1 VPAAA
6 GGQAGRAAAGGQAST
21 AGYYSTSAAFLE
33 ALAEAGVSYVFAN
46 LGSDH
51 PGLIEAYAQAK
62 AQGREEVY
70 PRFIICPHEMVALSA
85 AHAYASV
92 TRQPQAV
99 IVHVD
104 GGTQNLGGEVSN
116 AMRGHIPVLIF
127 AGASPYTL
135 DGELPGS
142 RNEFIHW
149 IQDARDQRGILRG
162 FVKYDNEIRT
172 GRNVK
177 QLVHRALQIARSDPA
192 GPVYLVGPREVM
204 EEPLEPYTVDPAQFR
219 PIEPAALTAALT
231 GEIATALARARHPLI
246 VTSYLGRN
254 PDAVP
259 VLVELAEMLGI
270 GVLESAAFCVNFPGD
285 HPLHCG
291 YQFTTTDQNPALAR
305 ADVILVVDSHVPW
318 IPATNRPSPDAA
330 IYVIDVD
337 PLKPTIPMWQIAA
350 RRFAAADSKVALE
363 QIARLVR
370 DENLAEAQVVENR
383 RAEIAAATQARR
395 DALDALEQPE
405 AGVITPRYLTACVRD
420 LLAGTD
426 SIVLTETITNY
437 QIVAE
442 HLRRATPGSY
452 LGSGGGSLGWTG
464 GGAVGARL
472 ASSAERIVVSLVGD
486 GSYLFGVPSSA
497 HWVARRYHA
506 PSLTVIYDNRG
517 WAAPK
522 FSTLRVHG
530 HGAAAAA
537 DDFHV
542 SFEPEADLPAIAAA
556 AGGAYAVTVDD
567 PDELPQVLKDALAVV
582 RGGRSAV
589 VSVHLPPV

>member
-1 VPAAA
+1 LPAAT
-6 GGQAGRAAAGGQAST
+6 GGQAGRAAGSYT
-21 AGYYSTSAAFLE
+21 TSAAFLE

-62 AQGREEVY
+62 AQGREGAY
-70 PRFIICPHEMVALSA
+70 PKLIICPHEIVALSA

-92 TRQPQAV
+92 SGQPQAV
-99 IVHVD
+99 VVHVD

-116 AMRGHIPVLIF
+116 AMRGHVPVLIF

-135 DGELPGS
+135 EGELPGS
-142 RNEFIHW
+142 RNEWIHW

-204 EEPLEPYTVDPAQFR
+204 EEPLEPYSVDPAHYL
-219 PIEPAALTAALT
+219 PVEPAALTAETTAV
-231 GEIATALARARHPLI
+231 IATALARARHPLI
-246 VTSYLGRN
+246 VTSYLGRH

-259 VLVELAEMLGI
+259 VLVELAEMLAI
-270 GVLESAAFCVNFPGD
+270 GVLESAAACVNFPGD
-285 HPLHCG
+285 HPLHRG
-291 YQFTTTDQNPALAR
+291 YQFTTTEQNPALAQ
-305 ADVILVVDSHVPW
+305 ADVILVVDSDVPW
-318 IPATNRPSPDAA
+318 IPATSRPSPDAA
-330 IYVIDVD
+330 IYVIDAD

-350 RRFAAADSKVALE
+350 RRFAAADSKVALK

-370 DENLAEAQVVENR
+370 DENLAEAHVVETRRADMAAASRAR
-383 RAEIAAATQARR
+383 RAE
-395 DALDALEQPE
+395 LDALEQPE
-405 AGVITPRYLTACVRD
+405 AGVITPSYLTACVRD

-426 SIVLTETITNY
+426 SLVLTETITSY
-437 QIVAE
+437 QVVAE
-442 HLRRATPGSY
+442 HLRPSVPGSY
-452 LGSGGGSLGWTG
+452 LGSGGGSLGWAG
-464 GGAVGARL
+464 GGAVGAKL
-472 ASSAERIVVSLVGD
+472 ASSSERTVVSLVGD

-497 HWVARRYHA
+497 QWVARRYHA

-530 HGAAAAA
+530 QGAAAAA
-537 DDFHV
+537 GDVHV
-542 SFEPEADLPAIAAA
+542 SFEPEADLAGIAAA
-556 AGGAYAVTVDD
+556 AGGAYAATVDD

-589 VSVHLPPV
+589 VSVHLAPV

>member
-1 VPAAA
+1 M
-6 GGQAGRAAAGGQAST
+6 T
-21 AGYYSTSAAFLE
+21 AGSYTTSAAFLE

-51 PGLIEAYAQAK
+51 PGLIEAFAQAR
-62 AQGREEVY
+62 ADGREDAY
-70 PRFIICPHEMVALSA
+70 PQLIICPHEIVALSA
-85 AHAYASV
+85 AHGYARVSG
-92 TRQPQAV
+92 QPQAV
-99 IVHVD
+99 VVHVD

-116 AMRGHIPVLIF
+116 AMRGHCPVLIV

-149 IQDARDQRGILRG
+149 LQDARDQRGILRG

-204 EEPLEPYTVDPAQFR
+204 EEQVAPYSVDPAQFS
-219 PIEPAALTAALT
+219 PIAPAALTAEVT
-231 GEIATALARARHPLI
+231 REIATALARARHPLI

-259 VLVELAEMLGI
+259 VLVDLAELLGV
-270 GVLESAAFCVNFPGD
+270 GVLESVASCVNFPGD

-291 YQFTTTDQNPALAR
+291 YQFTTAEQDPALAQ
-305 ADVILVVDSHVPW
+305 ADVILVVDSDVPW
-318 IPATNRPSPDAA
+318 IPATNRPSPGAA
-330 IYVIDVD
+330 IYAIDID
-337 PLKPTIPMWQIAA
+337 PLKPTIPMWHIAA

-370 DENLAEAQVVENR
+370 VENLAEVQEVETR
-383 RAEIAAATQARR
+383 RAEIAAAHEARR
-395 DALDALEQPE
+395 AALDALERPQV
-405 AGVITPRYLTACVRD
+405 GVITPRYLTACVRE

-426 SIVLTETITNY
+426 ALVLTEAVTNF

-442 HLRRATPGSY
+442 HLRPAVPGSY
-452 LGSGGGSLGWTG
+452 FSSGGGSLGWAG
-464 GGAVGARL
+464 GGSVGAKL
-472 ASSAERIVVSLVGD
+472 AAPERAVVSLVGD

-497 HWVARRYHA
+497 QWVARRYHA

-522 FSTLRVHG
+522 FSTLRLHG
-530 HGAAAAA
+530 QGAAAAA

-542 SFEPEADLPAIAAA
+542 SLEPEADLPGIAVA
-556 AGGAYAVTVDD
+556 AGGAYGVTVAD
-567 PDELPQVLKDALAVV
+567 PEELPRVLKDALAVAV
-582 RGGRSAV
+582 GGRSAV
-589 VSVHLPPV
+589 VSVQLPPV

>member
-1 VPAAA
+1 VPTAA
-6 GGQAGRAAAGGQAST
+6 GGHAST
-21 AGYYSTSAAFLE
+21 AGSYTTSTAFLE

-51 PGLIEAYAQAK
+51 PGFIEAFAQAR
-62 AQGREEVY
+62 AQGREEEF
-70 PRFIICPHEMVALSA
+70 PRLIICPHETVALSA

-92 TRQPQAV
+92 SRQPQAV
-99 IVHVD
+99 LVHVGD
-104 GGTQNLGGEVSN
+104 GTQNLGGEVNN
-116 AMRGHIPVLIF
+116 AMRGHAPVLIF

-135 DGELPGS
+135 EGELPGG

-149 IQDARDQRGILRG
+149 LQDARDQRGILRG

-177 QLVHRALQIARSDPA
+177 QLVHRALQIARSDPP

-204 EEPLEPYTVDPAQFR
+204 EESLEPYAVDPAQFR
-219 PIEPAALTAALT
+219 PVEPAALTAETTA
-231 GEIATALARARHPLI
+231 EIATALAHARHPLI

-259 VLVELAEMLGI
+259 VLAELAELLAS
-270 GVLESAAFCVNFPGD
+270 GVVESAAFCVNFPGD

-291 YQFTTTDQNPALAR
+291 YQFTTTEQNPVLAE

-318 IPATNRPSPDAA
+318 IPATNRPAPGAA
-330 IYVIDVD
+330 IYVIDID
-337 PLKPTIPMWQIAA
+337 PLKPTMPMWQIAA
-350 RRFAAADSKVALE
+350 RRFAVADSKVALA

-370 DENLAEAQVVENR
+370 DENLAEAQVVETR
-383 RAEIAAATQARR
+383 RAEIAAANEDRR
-395 DALDALEQPE
+395 AALDALERPE
-405 AGVITPRYLTACVRD
+405 AGVITPRYLTGCLRE

-426 SIVLTETITNY
+426 SLVLTETITNY

-442 HLRRATPGSY
+442 HLRPATPGCY
-452 LGSGGGSLGWTG
+452 LGSGGGSLGWAG
-464 GGAVGARL
+464 GGAVGAKL
-472 ASSAERIVVSLVGD
+472 ASSAERTVVSLVGD
-486 GSYLFGVPSSA
+486 GSYLFGVPASA
-497 HWVARRYHA
+497 QWVARRYHA

-542 SFEPEADLPAIAAA
+542 SFDPEADLPGIAAA
-556 AGGAYAVTVDD
+556 AGGAYAATVAD
-567 PDELPQVLKDALAVV
+567 PDELPGVLQDALAVV

-589 VSVHLPPV
+589 ISAQLPPV